1 MPSLRGIPVVVDAAP
16 VRSGEK
22 YLTAQGFTAI
32 RDGIKARG
40 TGAPASPQRKPAW
53 LRARAPSGPGYQNV
67 RSLVRR
73 HRLATVC
80 EEAKCPNIGECWNAG
95 TATLMLM
102 GAVCTRACRFCAVD
116 TGNPHG
122 WLDREE
128 PQNAARTVELMQLSY
143 VVLTSVDRDDL
154 PDGGAAHYAACVRA
168 IKDRNPHTAVEAL
181 TPDFQG
187 SLGDVETVVDSG
199 IEVFAQNLETVR
211 RLTHPVRDPR
221 AGYEQTLRVLEHA
234 KRHRPAVLTKSSLM
248 LGLGESDA
256 EIEATL
262 TDLRRAGVDIVT
274 LGQYL
279 RPTLRHLP
287 VERFVAPQEFD
298 RYRER
303 ALALGFLECVSG
315 PLVRSS
321 YRAEQALERN
331 NAGLDNQALQ
341 RAQPAPP
348 PGTGHAAAAPAD
360 ARAAALPLGEASPA
374 APRHVPA
381 ALTRRL
387 GLVAYEPTWR
397 AMQRFTEERDD
408 ATPDEIWFLEHPP
421 VFTLGMNASRS
432 HLIAPG
438 DIPVVQIDRGGQVTY
453 HGPGQLLVYPLVDL
467 RRLGLSIREFVSA
480 LERAVIDL
488 AAEFGIAAT
497 ARRSA
502 PGVYVDGRKLA
513 SVGVRVRRGGT
524 YHGLALNVALDLE
537 PFGRINPCGYAG
549 LEMTQLSALGGPAGV
564 AQCADA
570 LEPHLRRALRLG
582 S

>member
-1 MPSLRGIPVVVDAAP
+1 MASLRGIPVVVAAAP
-16 VRSGEK
+16 SRSGEK
-22 YLTAQGFTAI
+22 YVTAQGFTAI

-40 TGAPASPQRKPAW
+40 STPPVDPQRKPAW
-53 LRARAPSGPGYQNV
+53 LKARAPSGSGYQGV
-67 RSLVRR
+67 RSLVRQ

-122 WLDREE
+122 WLDPQE
-128 PQNAARTVELMQLSY
+128 PENAARTVELMKLRY

-168 IKDRNPHTAVEAL
+168 IKARNPHTAVEAL

-234 KRHRPAVLTKSSLM
+234 KRHRPDLLTKSSLM
-248 LGLGESDA
+248 LGLGESEA
-256 EIEATL
+256 EIDATL
-262 TDLRRAGVDIVT
+262 AELRSAGVDIVT

-279 RPTLRHLP
+279 RPTLHHLP
-287 VERFVAPQEFD
+287 VERFVTPDEFD
-298 RYRER
+298 HYRER
-303 ALALGFLECVSG
+303 ALAHGFLECVSG

-331 NAGLDNQALQ
+331 NAGLDNRSLQ
-341 RAQPAPP
+341 LRAAPP
-348 PGTGHAAAAPAD
+348 PHDTGPGTAPA
-360 ARAAALPLGEASPA
+360 PA
-374 APRHVPA
+374 ARSISRVQLPA
-381 ALTRRL
+381 ALSRRL
-387 GLVAYEPTWR
+387 GRVAYEPTWR
-397 AMQRFTEERDD
+397 AMQRFTEERNA
-408 ATPDEIWFLEHPP
+408 ATADEIWFLEHAP
-421 VFTLGMNASRS
+421 VFTLGMNASRA

-438 DIPVVQIDRGGQVTY
+438 DVPVMQVDRGGQVTY
-453 HGPGQLLVYPLVDL
+453 HGPGQLVVYPLVDL

-488 AAEFGIAAT
+488 AAEFGIVAES
-497 ARRSA
+497 RRSA
-502 PGVYVDGRKLA
+502 PGVYVARRKLA

-549 LEMTQLSALGGPAGV
+549 LEMTQLSALGGPADV
-564 AQCADA
+564 AECADA
-570 LEPHLRRALRLG
+570 LEPHLRRALRLDP
-582 S
+582 